1 MSDSPFKFFTFSEFD
16 CRSESGSGAK
26 YMDKKFIELLDSA
39 RSQCDFVWKISSG
52 YRTKKYNQKL
62 IDKGLKASKNS
73 AHLEGKA
80 CDIVCTESHKRFK
93 IIQALLSVG
102 ITRIG
107 CSSDFIHCDISTNNK
122 PSEVLWTY

>member
-1 MSDSPFKFFTFSEFD
+1 MADSPFKFFTFSEFD
-16 CRSESGSGAK
+16 CKSESGTGAK
-26 YMDKKFIELLDSA
+26 YMDKNFIQLIDLA
-39 RSQCDFVWKISSG
+39 RSKCDFPWHISSG
-52 YRTKKYNQKL
+52 YRSPQYNQKL

-93 IIQALLSVG
+93 IIQALLSVN

-107 CSSDFIHCDISTNNK
+107 VSSDFIHCDISTNNK